1 MQRDCCAAA
10 YPSKPIGFFGLRPV
24 PGRAGRGSL
33 GETRRVIDRTM
44 GLREEKKAEQR
55 RAILN
60 TAAAL
65 FRNKGYEETRVRDIV
80 ERLRISEVTFFNY
93 FSTKDA
99 LITAF
104 AVEMLEYSIAS
115 VQRELER
122 HEVSVPDRFRALMR
136 QWARSWD
143 EDPVFHGL
151 VAKQSSYLTDVKGLL
166 QVRSRELYRQYERLF
181 AEGQRRGE
189 IRKDKKALHLAEMM
203 EGMMI
208 LIAGNWVSGWWE
220 GRPESLEERF
230 MNAMDVFLEGCAM
243 PKAAGSRA
251 ASAHRKA
258 ARR

>member
-1 MQRDCCAAA
+1 
-10 YPSKPIGFFGLRPV
+10 
-24 PGRAGRGSL
+24 
-33 GETRRVIDRTM
+33 M

-65 FRNKGYEETRVRDIV
+65 FRKKGYEETRVRDIV

-104 AVEMLEYSIAS
+104 AVEMLEYSIVS

-230 MNAMDVFLEGCAM
+230 MNAMDVFLEGCAVEQ
-243 PKAAGSRA
+243 ATSSRA
-251 ASAHRKA
+251 SRTIGKP
-258 ARR
+258 RGLRVGSK